1 MKLGFTNGQQFKAKI
16 RNLAKEK
23 HLDPQLLMQEV
34 VLDEI
39 VDRISRS
46 QYRDNLILK
55 GGFLIASM
63 LGVDTRST
71 RDIDTSIKGL
81 PVNQDEVLKVFTEIA
96 DMNEPDGEITIQI
109 TKIDDIRVAADYAG
123 FRIHLRA
130 KIYASEVD
138 TKIDVSTG
146 DTITPREIS
155 WHHHTIFNNQD
166 IMVMAYN
173 VETILAEK
181 LESMVARKDL
191 NTRLKDYYDL
201 YLFDKVK
208 IQNINFETLKAA
220 LLATA
225 KLRGTEALLPNY
237 AATIKTLRNDTTL
250 RSLWLKYQERNE
262 YARGIEYAA
271 TCDAALDLV
280 NAIGLP

>member
-1 MKLGFTNGQQFKAKI
+1 MKIGFTNGQQFKAKI

-39 VDRISRS
+39 VDRISQS

-201 YLFDKVK
+201 YLFDKVQ

-237 AATIKTLRNDTTL
+237 AATIKMLRNDTTL

-262 YARGIEYAA
+262 YAPGIEYAA

>member
-123 FRIHLRA
+123 LRIHLRA

-201 YLFDKVK
+201 YLFDKVQ

-220 LLATA
+220 LSATA